1 MNEIYSEIGWVLI
14 YVFAFGISDFFI
26 KEFVSSNFV
35 YIYYYICIGLVG
47 SFIIYYNKNDHRKN
61 TYNKI

>member
-26 KEFVSSNFV
+26 KKFVSSNFV

-47 SFIIYYNKNDHRKN
+47 SFIIYYNSRR
-61 TYNKI
+61 I